1 MPIAGL
7 GPVKSESFL
16 GLERTCAAG
25 AAHNGARRHD
35 SEFQVWTRI
44 GPGSAGFCKKE
55 QPQ

>member
-1 MPIAGL
+1 VPVAGL